1 MDFKTGEKV
10 IFCEEEYEVIRVDDS
25 KDTDLDLLIEDN
37 AGYTLWVN
45 HNAVR
50 RAE

>member
-1 MDFKTGEKV
+1 MDFKTGEIV
-10 IFCEEEYEVIRVDDS
+10 VFCGEEYEVIRIDDS

-45 HNAVR
+45 HKVVR